1 MKYRERFR
9 GRPVPEPSVVG
20 EKFIKTQRALSA
32 TLHHVDERERIAR
45 ERAAQVAA
53 KERAERSFAER
64 IKEAASR
71 AKTIIGGRR
80 DPKKF
85 IRHPRESA
93 TAF

>member
-20 EKFIKTQRALSA
+20 EKFIKTQRALSV
-32 TLHHVDERERIAR
+32 TLHHVDERERVAR
-45 ERAAQVAA
+45 ERAAKVAA
-53 KERAERSFAER
+53 KERAERSFTER
-64 IKEAASR
+64 IREAADR
-71 AKTIIGGRR
+71 AKTVIVRRR

-93 TAF
+93 TIF